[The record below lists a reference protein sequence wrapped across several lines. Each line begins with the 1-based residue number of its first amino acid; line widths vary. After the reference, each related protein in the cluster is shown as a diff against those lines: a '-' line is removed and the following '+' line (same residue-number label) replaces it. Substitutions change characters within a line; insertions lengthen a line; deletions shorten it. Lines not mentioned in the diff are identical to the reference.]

1 MALEHKKERNFSEWY
16 TEAIRKAEFIE
27 YSDVSGCIIIRDA
40 ATYIWEQIRDKGDT
54 EFRKL
59 GVKNY
64 MFPLLIPEKFL
75 KKEQEFVED
84 FNPLVAWVTHSGKSK
99 LQEKLAVRPTSEAIM
114 YPYLAKWIRSW
125 KDLPFKMNQWVN
137 VVRWEF
143 KHPVPFFR
151 TREFWFNEGHTAF
164 ATKESAASERDKVL
178 KIYKS
183 ICEDLLALP
192 GIIGRKTDKEKFAGA
207 EASYSIEHLLPN
219 KLAIQ
224 GPAFHDD
231 GQKFSKAYNVTFL
244 DKNQKKQ
251 YVWQNTW
258 AISTRNIGV
267 MLATHG
273 DNKGLIVPPR
283 IANVQVVIIPIY
295 KAKEKKLVID
305 SARKI
310 ASKLG
315 RAYLDDRDEYSPGW
329 KFNEWELKGVP
340 LRIEIGPRDLKKK
353 QVVLIRRDTGAKKS
367 VSVSKVESEVKSTLE
382 AIQKNLFKNA
392 KKFLKDNTHIAKNLK
407 EFEDFAKRDGFIQAS
422 WCGAVA
428 CEEYLKDEFGT
439 KATNMPFDSQK
450 NIGKCVRCGKPG
462 KHVVNWAK
470 SY

>member
-1 MALEHKKERNFSEWY
+1 MGLKHKKEKNFSEWY
-16 TEAIRKAEFIE
+16 TEVIQKAELIE

-40 ATYIWEQIRDKGDT
+40 ATYIWEQIRDKGDE

-59 GVKNY
+59 GVRNY

-75 KKEQEFVED
+75 KKEQEHVED
-84 FNPLVAWVTHSGKSK
+84 FNPLVAWVTHSGNSK
-99 LQEKLAVRPTSEAIM
+99 LPEKLAVRPTSEATI

-164 ATKESAASERDKVL
+164 ATKEDAAKERGQILKV
-178 KIYKS
+178 YKS

-192 GIIGRKTDKEKFAGA
+192 GIIGKKTDKEKFAGA
-207 EASYSIEHLLPN
+207 ESSYSIEHLLPN
-219 KLAIQ
+219 KIAIQ

-231 GQKFSKAYNVTFL
+231 GQKFSKAYDVTFL

-251 YVWQNTW
+251 HVWQNTW

-283 IANVQVVIIPIY
+283 VAQIQVVIVPIY
-295 KAKEKKLVID
+295 KTKERARIIAAAKG
-305 SARKI
+305 I
-310 ASKLG
+310 ASKLE
-315 RAYLDDRDEYSPGW
+315 RAHLDDRDDYSPGW

-340 LRIEIGPRDLKKK
+340 LRIELGPRDLARK
-353 QVVLIRRDTGAKKS
+353 QVVLVRRDTGVKKNIS
-367 VSVSKVESEVKSTLE
+367 FSKVEAEVGKQLD
-382 AIQKNLFKNA
+382 AIQDSLLKKA
-392 KKFLKDNTHIAKNLK
+392 KKLLKDNTHVVKNMK
-407 EFEDFAKRDGFIQAS
+407 EFKAAAKKGGFIQAA
-422 WCGAVA
+422 WCGALA
-428 CEEYLKDEFGT
+428 CEEALKEDHST
-439 KATNMPFDSQK
+439 KATNMPFDAQK
-450 NIGKCVRCGKPG
+450 KIGKCVYCGKKG